1 MIIKKSS
8 EVIIGRLSIEKPP
21 FLQFRLLRSNT
32 YIIANLY
39 LQPVM
44 AKIRSKK
51 NSTKKEIIIEKAS
64 KLFREKGFGAASMR
78 DLAEHV
84 GVEAASLYNH
94 IQSKS
99 EILQA
104 ICFKVANEFISHL
117 EAVEYSNEPT
127 IKKLETIVRFHIR
140 MMLDKYEF
148 VYISDHEWRHLPE
161 PYLSNFLSQRRAYR
175 KRLSDIIE
183 QGVIK
188 KEIKNIEAYTA
199 VLTILSAIS
208 GIDSWQ
214 RSRKNTSAEVLEE
227 NMVRYLIE
235 GLKPL

>member
-1 MIIKKSS
+1 
-8 EVIIGRLSIEKPP
+8 
-21 FLQFRLLRSNT
+21 
-32 YIIANLY
+32 
-39 LQPVM
+39 M

-51 NSTKKEIIIEKAS
+51 NSSKKDIIIEKAS

-78 DLAEHV
+78 DLADHV

-117 EAVEYSNEPT
+117 DAVEASGHNT
-127 IKKLETIVRFHIR
+127 LKKMEMIIRFHIR
-140 MMLDKYEF
+140 MMLDQYEY

-161 PYLSNFLSQRRAYR
+161 PCISNFLNQRRSYR
-175 KRLSDIIE
+175 KSLSDIIE
-183 QGVIK
+183 HGITKGDVK
-188 KEIKNIEAYTA
+188 DIEPYVA

-208 GIDSWQ
+208 GIESWQ
-214 RSRKNTSAEVLEE
+214 
-227 NMVRYLIE
+227 
-235 GLKPL
+235 